1 MKTQNKWPEIVCMDA
16 SGAVLGRCPLNALPL
31 REDTVIRLS
40 IEFFG
45 DPEPCMIHRSA
56 VMSRMYMELFDYLAA
71 ATASGLS
78 EWAIEELPQRLGSF
92 FAAGQTQR
100 IAIHF

>member
-16 SGAVLGRCPLNALPL
+16 AGAVLGRYPLNALPL
-31 REDTVIRLS
+31 REDTVLRLS

-56 VMSRMYMELFDYLAA
+56 VMSRMYMELYDYLTAA
-71 ATASGLS
+71 KASVLS
-78 EWAIEELPQRLGSF
+78 EWSIEELPQRLGSF
-92 FAAGQTQR
+92 FADGQTQR
-100 IAIHF
+100 ILIHF